1 MSLTPMSATLTLLD
15 TLIDYAGLFPPAS
28 LPAAEAV
35 RKHAANLHGPKA
47 PLLGRFVLPVAR
59 LAEFEQEY
67 ANLPDAA
74 RTSWKLSVLASADP
88 VDDFAAIQ
96 SFNSRQSGAHI
107 VAWETKAA
115 TPQDIASAVAPF
127 PSNFEVWVEIPLLGD
142 ATPLLRALKS
152 AGRGAKIR
160 TGGATPELFPPVTDD
175 IHFLSACHAAG
186 VAFKATA
193 GLHHALHRHY
203 PLSDQPG
210 SPQVSMFGFL
220 NLFLAAV
227 YLHGG
232 GNAGYA
238 LALLGDS
245 DPGAFQ
251 ATPEAI
257 LWRGHPFP
265 SAQIAAARREFCRSF
280 GSCSF
285 AEPIDELQQLGWL

>member
-1 MSLTPMSATLTLLD
+1 MSATLTLLD
-15 TLIDYAGLFPPAS
+15 SLIDYAGLFPPVS

-35 RKHAANLHGPKA
+35 RKHAANLHGPDA
-47 PLLGRFVLPVAR
+47 ALLGRFVLPVAR
-59 LAEFEQEY
+59 LAEFEREY
-67 ANLPDAA
+67 AGLPTA
-74 RTSWKLSVLASADP
+74 TQTGWKLSVLASADP
-88 VDDFAAIQ
+88 VSDFAAIQ
-96 SFNSRQSGAHI
+96 SFNFRHSGARI

-115 TPQDIASAVAPF
+115 TPQDIAHAVAPF
-127 PSNFEVWVEIPLLGD
+127 PDNFEVWVEIPLLGD
-142 ATPLLRALKS
+142 AAPLLQAIKS

-160 TGGATPELFPPVTDD
+160 TGGATPELFPPVTDV
-175 IHFLSACHAAG
+175 IHFLSACHTAG

-203 PLSDQPG
+203 PLSEQAG
-210 SPQVSMFGFL
+210 STQVSMFGFL

-227 YLHGG
+227 YLHSG

-238 LALLGDS
+238 LALLGDT

-257 LWRGHPFP
+257 LWRGHPFTI
-265 SAQIAAARREFCRSF
+265 AQISASRREFCRSF

-285 AEPIDELQQLGWL
+285 AEPIDELHGLGWL